1 MELLKENKMMKIRTI
16 QFIII
21 PLALLAV
28 HIGFAKEE
36 SGKNDLIDFRDSQSI
51 KSQKPILIAH
61 RGGFITPK
69 SPECSIAAIRLAKQ
83 QNYTMVELD
92 IQKSKDQVPI
102 VFHDSDMKKACGINK
117 SIKDL
122 NAEEIVKI
130 SFVNSG
136 QTICTLDTALSICR
150 SLKLGLMLD
159 VKVEKDEKFFQ
170 KIISLIKK
178 HGYENSTA
186 TINGDPVLRKH
197 LKDVAL
203 ITVTQDEFNK
213 VQQGLP
219 CDLRNKFWFG
229 LPHRLPSEMVK
240 LLQQNGAYVIPAIN
254 TFRYPDEG
262 HYELARKDIQRLN
275 EAGVDGYQI
284 DSVYQP
290 LFLEKKREK

>member
-1 MELLKENKMMKIRTI
+1 MKIRII

-21 PLALLAV
+21 PLALLTV
-28 HIGFAKEE
+28 HIGCTKEE
-36 SGKNDLIDFRDSQSI
+36 FGKNNLIDFRDSHSI

-61 RGGFITPK
+61 RGGVITAQ

-83 QNYTMVELD
+83 QDYAMVELD
-92 IQKSKDQVPI
+92 IQKSKDHVPI
-102 VFHDSDMKKACGINK
+102 VFHDNDMKKACGIDK

-122 NAEEIVKI
+122 NADEIVKI
-130 SFVNSG
+130 AYVNTD
-136 QTICTLDTALSICR
+136 QTICTLDQTLSICR

-159 VKVEKDEKFFQ
+159 VKITGDEEFFQ
-170 KIISLIKK
+170 KIATIIKK
-178 HGYENSTA
+178 HGYENSSV
-186 TINGDPVLRKH
+186 TINGDPDLRKH
-197 LKDVAL
+197 LEETAL
-203 ITVTQDEFNK
+203 LTVTQDEFTK

-229 LPHRLPSEMVK
+229 LPQMLPSEMVK